1 MMLQQRAVGSFSSYD
16 KTELALHKLKGN
28 DFFMDRVSVIGKDI
42 YHHAEFTGAKVD
54 DHVINTDELDSDE
67 NKSGETA
74 ADGAIAGASI
84 GGFAGLLVGLGGLLI
99 PGVGPIMLAGA
110 TATAIATAISGGAI
124 GALAGSLAGGLI
136 GLGIPEDRA
145 QFYGDR
151 VAHGDYLVIVEGSE
165 SDIALAES
173 ILNKHGINH
182 WYVYDLPT
190 ESVQTIRPMETA
202 TMVPLNTTRPQLRV

>member
-1 MMLQQRAVGSFSSYD
+1 MLQQRAVGSFSSYD

-42 YHHAEFTGAKVD
+42 RHHTEFTGANVGD
-54 DHVINTDELDSDE
+54 RVINPDELDSDE

-74 ADGAIAGASI
+74 VDGAIAGVSI
-84 GGFAGLLVGLGGLLI
+84 GGVAGLLVGLGGLMI
-99 PGVGPIMLAGA
+99 PGVGPVMLAGA

-124 GALAGSLAGGLI
+124 GALAGSLAGSLI

-151 VAHGDYLVIVEGSE
+151 VAKGDYLIIVEGSE
-165 SDIALAES
+165 YEISLAES
-173 ILNKHGINH
+173 ILSKQGIDH

-190 ESVQTIRPMETA
+190 GSVQTIRPMETVK
-202 TMVPLNTTRPQLRV
+202 TTPTKTTRPQLQV

>member
-1 MMLQQRAVGSFSSYD
+1 MMLLKRAVGSFPSYE
-16 KTELALHKLKGN
+16 KTELALHELKGN
-28 DFFMDRVSVIGKDI
+28 GFFMDRVSVIGKDI
-42 YHHAEFTGAKVD
+42 YHHAEFTGANVGD
-54 DHVINTDELDSDE
+54 RVINTDELDTHE

-110 TATAIATAISGGAI
+110 TATAIATAISGGVI

-145 QFYGDR
+145 NFYSDR
-151 VAHGDYLVIVEGSE
+151 VAQGDYLVIVEGSE

-202 TMVPLNTTRPQLRV
+202 TKVPLNTTRPQLRV